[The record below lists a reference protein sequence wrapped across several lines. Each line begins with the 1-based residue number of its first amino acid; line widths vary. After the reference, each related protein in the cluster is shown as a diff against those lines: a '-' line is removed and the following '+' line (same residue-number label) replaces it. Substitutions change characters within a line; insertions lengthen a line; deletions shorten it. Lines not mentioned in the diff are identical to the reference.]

1 MATDSVT
8 SPDELDLTLEQ
19 GWAAR
24 RPLAAL
30 TPTQRKDLLAACA
43 VALESA
49 ADDLV
54 AIAMEE
60 TNLPEARLRGEISRT
75 THQLRLYG
83 ASAAA
88 TPSVEVDPAD
98 PAGAIPHAELR
109 RTTRPIGLVLVF
121 AASNFPFAFSVA
133 GTDTA
138 SAIAAGC
145 PVVVKAH
152 PGHPRLS
159 EATAAVMGTALAAV
173 GAPAGTFALIAGMD
187 AGVRAIQ
194 DPRVSAAAFT
204 GSLAGGRRLLEL
216 ATLRD
221 APIPFY
227 GELGSM
233 NPVVVGPA
241 AAASRAE
248 EILDGYAASFTLGA
262 GQFCT
267 KPGVLFW
274 PDAVPLPDAWWT
286 SVEDIPV
293 HPMLN
298 EGLRAA
304 YQKTLNEQ
312 AAVAGFDVAV
322 SPTHGATV
330 LTTTA
335 AAIQAS
341 RDSLEECF
349 GPATVVARYT
359 GTDDL
364 RGALEMIPGTLTA
377 TVHADQGD
385 EDWTRTV
392 LPCLEER
399 AGRVI
404 WGQWP
409 TGVAVTRAQ
418 HHGGPFPATTS
429 PLHTSVGTHAMDRFM
444 RPITYQNFPPDLL
457 PDAARDDSMSSE
469 QNPQSR

>member
-1 MATDSVT
+1 MTGLTSSVLESSSVEVALAT
-8 SPDELDLTLEQ
+8 
-19 GWAAR
+19 GHAAR
-24 RPLAAL
+24 RPFAAL
-30 TPTQRKDLLAACA
+30 TPQARADLLAACA
-43 VALESA
+43 DALEAA

-54 AIAMEE
+54 ALAIEE
-60 TNLPEARLRGEISRT
+60 TNLPEARLRGELGRT
-75 THQLRLYG
+75 TYQLRLYG
-83 ASAAA
+83 ESAAA
-88 TPSVEVDPAD
+88 TVHAEVDPAD
-98 PAGAIPHAELR
+98 ATSPVPHAELR

-138 SAIAAGC
+138 SALAAGC

-159 EATAAVMGTALAAV
+159 QATATVIQEALTAA
-173 GAPAGTFALIAGMD
+173 GAPAGTFGLINGFEDGIA
-187 AGVRAIQ
+187 AIQ

-204 GSLAGGRRLLEL
+204 GSVAGGRALLEL

-221 APIPFY
+221 VPIPFY
-227 GELGSM
+227 GELGSI

-241 AAASRAE
+241 AASARAT

-274 PDAVPLPDAWWT
+274 PAAVSLPQEWLS
-286 SVEDIPV
+286 SVEGISV

-298 EGLRAA
+298 ESLRAG
-304 YQKTLNEQ
+304 YLKTLEQ
-312 AAVAGFDVAV
+312 QSTVAGFRIAA
-322 SPTHGATV
+322 SAEAGATV

-335 AAIQAS
+335 GTIRSNPHA
-341 RDSLEECF
+341 LEECF
-349 GPATVVARYT
+349 GPATVVATYA
-359 GTDDL
+359 GIEDL
-364 RGALEMIPGTLTA
+364 LGALETITGSLTA
-377 TVHADQGD
+377 SVHADPED
-385 EDWTRTV
+385 ADWTGQV
-392 LPCLEER
+392 LPTLEER

-409 TGVAVTRAQ
+409 TGVAVTRTQ

-429 PLHTSVGTHAMDRFM
+429 PLYTSVGTHAIDRFL
-444 RPITYQNFPPDLL
+444 RPIAYQNFPLDLL
-457 PDAARDDSMSSE
+457 PPALREA
-469 QNPQSR
+469 